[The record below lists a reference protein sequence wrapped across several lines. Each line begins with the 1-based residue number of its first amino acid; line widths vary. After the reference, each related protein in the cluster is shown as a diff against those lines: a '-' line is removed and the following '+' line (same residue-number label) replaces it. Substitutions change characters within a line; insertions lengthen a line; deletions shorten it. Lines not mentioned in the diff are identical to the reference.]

1 MQWPSP
7 LSLRE
12 NWLSWIFLA
21 IDGLL
26 LMKQNIQN
34 VGFHVLFQDGET
46 SAF

>member
-12 NWLSWIFLA
+12 NWLSWTLLA

-26 LMKQNIQN
+26 LMKESIQNIC
-34 VGFHVLFQDGET
+34 FHMLFQDGET